1 MLHRLVRILPCL
13 AFLLP
18 VGAALAADKPPEP
31 DTEIAWETQAGG
43 YGLDPGFNGG
53 AFFLDRFAGSS
64 SANYRGRKLARLSN
78 GDVVAV
84 GLVPAYNQPDPPDGQ
99 FHIGL
104 VRYDASGQ
112 RVAWTF
118 SSSPYG
124 NFGNQY
130 LIYPGSNL
138 GGQLTPRFTAVK
150 DVKTIGD
157 RIYVMVD
164 HTPDGES
171 RDVQLLIFSDVAG
184 ETGRFLGHFTLFT
197 SPFNEDGAEMA
208 LFSSAT
214 LGGAPYKLLA
224 AATVYGGSGNYI
236 RLSRF
241 NVGGITPFEGD
252 STFGTDGTS
261 IAFLFQTSGG
271 CSSAV
276 ATAGACPLIARS
288 LAIGF
293 RGFTGSGPIYVG
305 AERQY
310 AATTATSN
318 DWDAAVVKFSSSG
331 DLDASFGSGT
341 GAGSG
346 NGFAFVQFDRG
357 TKEDRNRGIAVRT
370 LGLGIPAAPY
380 NDEIYVV
387 ASAAQA
393 CASGTGVG
401 KLDQD
406 GHYVTTFGTGGKLR
420 FGGWDDPG
428 DAQACAVYGAAAP
441 FAVARDGATLAI
453 AGQDDA
459 EVGPDFI
466 PAASVAFVDTD
477 AGSLLQRFATA
488 VRPPGATFPSSS
500 ALYGIVASGNGS
512 FSVTGDVRDPGT
524 GNTLMFATARIGRDV
539 IFANGFD

>member
-1 MLHRLVRILPCL
+1 MHHRIARLLPCL
-13 AFLLP
+13 ALLLP
-18 VGAALAADKPPEP
+18 IGAATAADKPPEP
-31 DTEIAWETQAGG
+31 DTSPAWETQAGG

-53 AFFLDRFAGSS
+53 AFFLDRFAGPDN
-64 SANYRGRKLARLSN
+64 ANYRGRKLVRLSN
-78 GDVVAV
+78 GDVVVV
-84 GLVPAYNQPDPPDGQ
+84 GLVPAYDQPDPPAGQ

-104 VRYDASGQ
+104 VRYNAAGH
-112 RVAWTF
+112 RVAWSF
-118 SSSPYG
+118 PSSYG

-130 LIYPGSNL
+130 LIYPGGNSS
-138 GGQLTPRFTAVK
+138 GQLTPRFTAVK
-150 DVKTIGD
+150 DVKAIGD

-171 RDVQLLIFSDVAG
+171 RDVQLLIFSDASG

-197 SPFNEDGAEMA
+197 SEFNEDGAEMV
-208 LFSSAT
+208 LFSSGT
-214 LGGAPYKLLA
+214 IGGAPYKLLA

-241 NVGGITPFEGD
+241 NIGGTTPFEGD
-252 STFGTDGTS
+252 TTFGTDGTS
-261 IAFLFQTSGG
+261 IAFLFQSSGA

-293 RGFTGSGPIYVG
+293 RGLTGSGPIYVG

-310 AATTATSN
+310 SATSSTSN
-318 DWDAAVVKFSSSG
+318 DWDTAVVKFSSSG
-331 DLDASFGSGT
+331 DLDTGFGSGT

-370 LGLGIPAAPY
+370 RGLGTPALPY
-380 NDEIYVV
+380 QDEVYVI
-387 ASAAQA
+387 ASVAQA

-406 GHYVTTFGTGGKLR
+406 GHFVTAFGDNGKLR

-428 DAQACAVYGAAAP
+428 NAQACAVYGPAAP
-441 FAVARDGATLAI
+441 FAVARDGDMLAI

-459 EVGPDFI
+459 EVQGDFI
-466 PAASVAFVDTD
+466 PSAAVAFVDG
-477 AGSLLQRFATA
+477 GSGALVQRFASA
-488 VRPPGATFPSSS
+488 IRPPAGTFPSSS
-500 ALYGIVASGNGS
+500 ALYGIAAGSDGS
-512 FSVTGDVRDPGT
+512 FSVTGDARDSTT

-539 IFANGFD
+539 IFADGFD